1 MKAWKRRV
9 PSVDSVDKMWT
20 GGDWEPPATETARNK
35 VMLAV
40 IDTVASDLGNTRAVC
55 RSSYIHPWF
64 LDAWTEGRLAEAWAE
79 YAEMRAMGNMTPGES
94 TTLRILKAV
103 VRG

>member
-1 MKAWKRRV
+1 MGNIWTEGEWKCPESEAQR
-9 PSVDSVDKMWT
+9 T
-20 GGDWEPPATETARNK
+20 K

-64 LDAWTEGRLAEAWAE
+64 MDAWMEGTLGDAW
-79 YAEMRAMGNMTPGES
+79 ES
-94 TTLRILKAV
+94 VDSERKIQGLSQEESATLRLLKTI
-103 VRG
+103 